1 MANNGNSRDLSI
13 LEKLEE
19 IISEGEVLND
29 QAKKYGNPKDYL
41 EMANIVFDFIK
52 KKGLILYG
60 GEAIDKNLKN
70 AKQPGIYSAQ
80 SKPDYDFY
88 SFDYEKDSIELCNIL
103 HDKGYKYVRRIP
115 RMHRGTFAVQAN
127 TANIADI
134 TYVPKNIFDKIPVVK
149 INGVKYIDNLYT
161 IKNLY
166 LGLVRPKLSANYA
179 RWEKDWERLQLM
191 NEIFPIP
198 ATPTTSNVKSA
209 LKLSKKT
216 EDAIQLVCKQFVY
229 RNPQVVVTGRRA
241 VQFMQGDTETGPLEL
256 VSVDS
261 QAENH
266 VKMIQKLIP
275 KTSVEVYAP
284 FLGDLPTRLRIK
296 MNDETIADIYSIEHE
311 CVATVKSESGTYYS
325 NYYYLMHF
333 LLSQYFYFSVY
344 PEYSHQP
351 NQLAIVSNLQKKRDE
366 FLKTHKLD
374 GFEAEAKQY
383 RVLDSQC
390 VGTQK
395 SDPEI
400 TREQQLAG
408 IQQYPRYYPEFEY
421 IDVHKVQPSIV
432 PPNYDGKLVKDPPAD
447 GQQVRTGS
455 SRKKRI

>member
-1 MANNGNSRDLSI
+1 MANTSRDQSI
-13 LEKLEE
+13 LDRLEE
-19 IISEGEVLND
+19 IVCEGTTLND

-70 AKQPGIYSAQ
+70 VGKSGIYSDQ

-88 SFDYEKDSIELCNIL
+88 SYDYEKDSIELCNIL
-103 HDKGYKYVRRIP
+103 YDKGYKFVSRIP

-127 TANIADI
+127 TAFIADI
-134 TYVPKNIFDKIPVVK
+134 SYVPKNIFDKIPVVK
-149 INGVKYIDNLYT
+149 INGVKYINHLYA

-191 NEIFPIP
+191 NETFPITGTGTKQP
-198 ATPTTSNVKSA
+198 KIGTQTNEEATE
-209 LKLSKKT
+209 LLY
-216 EDAIQLVCKQFVY
+216 KQFVR
-229 RNPQVVVTGRRA
+229 RNPQIVITGCRA
-241 VQFMQGDTETGPLEL
+241 VQFMIGSSKQSGLLEL

-266 VKMIQKLIP
+266 VKMIQKILTDHF
-275 KTSVEVYAP
+275 KKDTHVEVYAP

-296 MNDETIADIYSIEHE
+296 MDEKPIVDIYSIERE
-311 CVATVKSESGTYYS
+311 CVATVKSDTGDYAIT

-333 LLSQYFYFSVY
+333 LLSQYSYFTVY
-344 PEYSHQP
+344 PEYGVP
-351 NQLAIVSNLQKKRDE
+351 QLQSVIELQTKRDK
-366 FLKTHKLD
+366 FLKEKKLNGYEPD
-374 GFEAEAKQY
+374 AGRF
-383 RVLDSQC
+383 RVFDSQC
-390 VGTQK
+390 IGTQK

-400 TREQQLAG
+400 TREQLLAG
-408 IQQYPRYYPEFEY
+408 VQQYPRYYPEFEY
-421 IDVHKVQPSIV
+421 IDVKKYKPSIV
-432 PPNYDGKLVKDPPAD
+432 PPNYDGRKIDVQPVD
-447 GQQVRTGS
+447 GV
-455 SRKKRI
+455 